1 MRPTPRRSLLAVLR
15 GRRPLDVYLF
25 AVGTCGVAVLANVLA
40 VGSGQLTWSFASVA
54 LVTLLV
60 IGELMPIRV
69 PGHDDEVTTSAA
81 FSLAL
86 LLLFGLAP
94 AAAAQ
99 AIASAIADARLAKPV
114 RVIVFNVGQ
123 YTIALALAAAV
134 VSWSEAFPRHEASHP
149 IAPLDLAI
157 LALASLVYFA
167 VNNSVAG
174 TAYALAIR
182 ERIRAHLRNDLG
194 FQAWTAALVM
204 AFAPLVVGTAEYNP
218 VLIPFLLVPLLAIYR
233 AGRDA
238 RTAEHQALHD
248 GLTGLPNRALFRE
261 RFEGAVA
268 AAAGSGSTVA
278 VLVMDL
284 NRFKEINDTLG
295 HHHGDLLLQQVA
307 ERLNDS
313 LRDTETIARFGGD
326 EFAVLLPALRSG
338 EEGEAVAMRLL
349 NALAEPIAVDTLTLR
364 VEASIGLA
372 CFPGHGRDVDELLR
386 RADVAMY
393 VAKSRNLGVQPYTP
407 GDDEHSLDRL
417 ALAGDLREAIDAGQL
432 TLHYQPLIELATGR
446 LAGAEALVRWEH
458 PERGLVLPGE
468 FIATA
473 ENTGAI
479 RGVTSRALEMAV
491 AQAARWRA
499 QGLSIPVSVNVSVQ
513 DVVDAA
519 LPNQVAALLDRHGL
533 SPDALKLELTESMLM
548 TDSARSHDVLHTLN
562 GMGVRIA
569 IDDFGTGYS
578 SLAYLTRLPVDQLK
592 IDRAFIAGL
601 DERNN
606 SVIVASTIE
615 LARQLGLRTVAE
627 GVEDQG
633 VAEALAAQRCDLA
646 QGYHYSR
653 PLPAQEF
660 TAWAQAHAAQLEQP
674 LVEQPLAA

>member
-1 MRPTPRRSLLAVLR
+1 MPPIRRRPVSFA
-15 GRRPLDVYLF
+15 RRPLDLYLS
-25 AVGTCGVAVLANVLA
+25 AIGTIGGAALAGVLAR
-40 VGSGQLTWSFASVA
+40 GSNHLPWSFAFVA
-54 LVTLLV
+54 LVGLLV
-60 IGELMPIRV
+60 VGELMPIRV

-99 AIASAIADARLAKPV
+99 AIASALADVRLRKPARVVL
-114 RVIVFNVGQ
+114 FNVGQ
-123 YTIALALAAAV
+123 YTLALALAAGV
-134 VSWSEAFPRHEASHP
+134 VSLSPAFPRHAASHA
-149 IAPLDLAI
+149 IAPRDLAL
-157 LALASLVYFA
+157 LAVASLIYFA

-182 ERIRAHLRNDLG
+182 ERIHTHLRNDLG

-204 AFAPLVVGTAEYNP
+204 AFAPLVVATTEYNP

-248 GLTGLPNRALFRE
+248 GLTGLPNRALFRA
-261 RFEGAVA
+261 RFEGAVVA
-268 AAAGSGSTVA
+268 ARPGETVG

-295 HHHGDLLLQQVA
+295 HHHGDLLLREVA
-307 ERLNDS
+307 GRLKDS

-326 EFAVLLPALRSG
+326 EFAVLLPGLRSAADG
-338 EEGEAVAMRLL
+338 EGVARRLL
-349 NALAEPIAVDTLTLR
+349 DALAEPIVVDTLTLR
-364 VEASIGLA
+364 VEASIGMA
-372 CFPGHGRDVDELLR
+372 CFSDHGRDADELLR

-393 VAKSRNLGVQPYTP
+393 VAKARNLGVQTYEA

-417 ALAGDLREAIDAGQL
+417 ALAGDLRDAIEAGQL
-432 TLHYQPLIELATGR
+432 TLHYQPIIDLSTGR
-446 LAGAEALVRWEH
+446 LAAAEALVRWQH
-458 PERGLVLPGE
+458 PERGLVPPHE

-479 RGVTSRALEMAV
+479 RGVTARALEMAV
-491 AQAARWRA
+491 AQAAAWRA
-499 QGLSIPVSVNVSVQ
+499 EGLDIPVSVNVSVQ
-513 DVVDAA
+513 DVVDEA
-519 LPNQVAALLDRHGL
+519 LPGEIAGLLERHGL
-533 SPDALKLELTESMLM
+533 PPEGLKLELTESMLM
-548 TDSARSHDVLHTLN
+548 TDSPRSGHVLHTLN
-562 GMGVRIA
+562 EMGVRIA

-592 IDRAFIAGL
+592 IDRAFIANL
-601 DERNN
+601 DDRNN

-627 GVEDQG
+627 GVEEES
-633 VAEALAAQRCDLA
+633 VVEALIAQRCDLA
-646 QGYHYSR
+646 QGYHFSR
-653 PLPAQEF
+653 PLPHHEF
-660 TAWAQAHAAQLEQP
+660 AAWAHARAAAHEPAVAA
-674 LVEQPLAA
+674 

>member
-1 MRPTPRRSLLAVLR
+1 MSATPRRSPLAVIF
-15 GRRPLDVYLF
+15 GRRPVDLYLG
-25 AVGTCGVAVLANVLA
+25 AVGTLGLVVLAGVLA
-40 VGSGQLTWSFASVA
+40 FGSGQVTWSFAAASLVA
-54 LVTLLV
+54 LLV
-60 IGELMPIRV
+60 VGELLPIRV

-81 FSLAL
+81 FSMAL

-99 AIASAIADARLAKPV
+99 ALASVIADLRLGKPP
-114 RVIVFNVGQ
+114 RVVIFNAGQ

-134 VSWSEAFPRHEASHP
+134 VSLSDAFPRHEASRP
-149 IAPLDLAI
+149 IAPSDLAI
-157 LALASLVYFA
+157 LGLASLAYFA

-182 ERIRAHLRNDLG
+182 ERIRGHLRNDLG
-194 FQAWTAALVM
+194 FQAWTAGLVM
-204 AFAPLVVGTAEYNP
+204 GFAPLVVGTAEYNAA
-218 VLIPFLLVPLLAIYR
+218 LIPYLLVPLLAIYR
-233 AGRDA
+233 AGRDS
-238 RTAEHQALHD
+238 RTAEHQAVHD
-248 GLTGLPNRALFRE
+248 GLTGLPNRVLFRQ
-261 RFEGAVA
+261 RFDAAVT
-268 AAAGSGSTVA
+268 AAAGLGGTVA

-307 ERLNDS
+307 GRLTDS

-326 EFAVLLPALRSG
+326 EFAVLLPALPSA
-338 EEGEAVAMRLL
+338 EEAEAVAQRLL
-349 NALAEPIAVDTLTLR
+349 DALAEPISVDTLTLR
-364 VEASIGLA
+364 VEGSIGLA
-372 CFPGHGRDVDELLR
+372 CFPDHGRDVDELLR

-393 VAKSRNLGVQPYTP
+393 VAKSRNLGVQTYTP

-417 ALAGDLREAIDAGQL
+417 ALAGDLRDAIEAGEL

-458 PERGLVLPGE
+458 PERGVVPPNQ

-479 RGVTSRALEMAV
+479 RGVTSQALEMAV

-499 QGLSIPVSVNVSVQ
+499 QGLAIPVSVNVSVQ
-513 DVVDAA
+513 DVVDEA
-519 LPNQVAALLDRHGL
+519 LPGQIAEVLDRHALPAEG
-533 SPDALKLELTESMLM
+533 LKLELTESMLM
-548 TDSARSHDVLHTLN
+548 TDSARSHDVLHILSR
-562 GMGVRIA
+562 MGVRIA

-578 SLAYLTRLPVDQLK
+578 SLAYLSRLPVEQLK
-592 IDRAFIAGL
+592 IDRTFIAGL
-601 DERNN
+601 DQRNN

-615 LARQLGLRTVAE
+615 LARRLGIRTVAE
-627 GVEDQG
+627 GVEDAS
-633 VAEALAAQRCDLA
+633 VVEVLAAQRCDLA

-653 PLPAQEF
+653 PLPADEF
-660 TAWAQAHAAQLEQP
+660 TAWAQARVASVAEPVAA
-674 LVEQPLAA
+674 